1 MSSLKQARLS
11 HHRRAWLCAVIV
23 VGGLAA
29 LSVGAQAQKRA
40 VVAQPQQQRQMEVAP
55 QCKGA
60 GPCLTL
66 GLFYFNN
73 DDITDKVAHL
83 FKTVITQYPKNDEA
97 ETAQYYLASYYQR
110 KFYILRERTRKEDAS
125 LLQQAQREY
134 FNYIDRYSNS
144 GSGKWLTDAHFNLAL
159 VFSQQRDQK
168 GAANILDRMINAAGR
183 DGQTYLYQVVWSS
196 NPADVVD
203 GYWDARALA
212 DYTRSLVNS
221 GRPCEQLVPA
231 IKKWCQSQKSRKGY

>member
-1 MSSLKQARLS
+1 MSSCNHYRLS
-11 HHRRAWLCAVIV
+11 HRRARLCAAIV
-23 VGGLAA
+23 VGGLLA
-29 LSVGAQAQKRA
+29 LSI
-40 VVAQPQQQRQMEVAP
+40 VAQPQQQRQIDVAP

-60 GPCLTL
+60 GQCLSL
-66 GLFYFNN
+66 ALFYFNN
-73 DDITDKVAHL
+73 DDISDKAARQ

-110 KFYILRERTRKEDAS
+110 KFYILRERTRKEDAA

-159 VFSQQRDQK
+159 VFSQLRDQK

-183 DGQTYLYQVVWSS
+183 DGQTYLYQVVWSA

-203 GYWDARALA
+203 GYLDARALA

-221 GRPCEQLVPA
+221 GRPCEQIVPA
-231 IKKWCQSQKSRKGY
+231 IRKWCQSQKSRKGY